1 MGSRGSISSSRASRR
16 GSDSSRKARQVS
28 ANHLRSNTTQR
39 GSEGQQ
45 LLLVN
50 LCNSKIV
57 TLNLENKIVL
67 VIQCHSKQSKARQA
81 ILAPRHIKID
91 QRDLLGTQAV
101 LGNPLHSRTS
111 LQGSDSN
118 RSSNNNNSLS
128 KAHQWDL
135 GNNHSY
141 NSNRSLQ
148 GLSNSNSL
156 SKAHQW
162 DSDNNNNN
170 NLSKAHQWD
179 SDSSKQVPTLLAS
192 ALLLRAERL
201 HNNSLGAV
209 AAVHK
214 MSVLRLDLAVLTCRR
229 IRQPP
234 QDLVPVQPADL
245 AHPTSGL
252 GHKSR
257 ASRELSHLQGSRPPL
272 RRPLDSARRPCRQ
285 QPQDLALRA
294 QRQSRGLMPLLNQ
307 VRDLVL
313 RRQRRALDSVRP
325 RRRLQV
331 SVLLQRRRT
340 PDLVPLSEVLTLT
353 LPLKRAR
360 ALAPLLSRLRVLTLR
375 Q

>member
-57 TLNLENKIVL
+57 TLTLENKIVL

-128 KAHQWDL
+128 KAHQWD
-135 GNNHSY
+135 
-141 NSNRSLQ
+141 
-148 GLSNSNSL
+148 
-156 SKAHQW
+156 
-162 DSDNNNNN
+162 
-170 NLSKAHQWD
+170 

-214 MSVLRLDLAVLTCRR
+214 MSVLRLDLAVLTCIR

-234 QDLVPVQPADL
+234 QDLVPVQPAD
-245 AHPTSGL
+245 
-252 GHKSR
+252 
-257 ASRELSHLQGSRPPL
+257 
-272 RRPLDSARRPCRQ
+272 
-285 QPQDLALRA
+285 
-294 QRQSRGLMPLLNQ
+294 
-307 VRDLVL
+307 
-313 RRQRRALDSVRP
+313 
-325 RRRLQV
+325 
-331 SVLLQRRRT
+331 
-340 PDLVPLSEVLTLT
+340 
-353 LPLKRAR
+353 
-360 ALAPLLSRLRVLTLR
+360 
-375 Q
+375 

>member
-1 MGSRGSISSSRASRR
+1 
-16 GSDSSRKARQVS
+16 
-28 ANHLRSNTTQR
+28 
-39 GSEGQQ
+39 
-45 LLLVN
+45 
-50 LCNSKIV
+50 
-57 TLNLENKIVL
+57 
-67 VIQCHSKQSKARQA
+67 
-81 ILAPRHIKID
+81 
-91 QRDLLGTQAV
+91 
-101 LGNPLHSRTS
+101 
-111 LQGSDSN
+111 
-118 RSSNNNNSLS
+118 
-128 KAHQWDL
+128 
-135 GNNHSY
+135 
-141 NSNRSLQ
+141 
-148 GLSNSNSL
+148 
-156 SKAHQW
+156 
-162 DSDNNNNN
+162 
-170 NLSKAHQWD
+170 
-179 SDSSKQVPTLLAS
+179 
-192 ALLLRAERL
+192 
-201 HNNSLGAV
+201 
-209 AAVHK
+209 

-375 Q
+375 QQQVLDSVQLHSHLRDLVLQQQQQQQQVLDSVQLHSQILGSVSILSQAQVSALQQHKIRGLVRLLSHLRGLALQQQQQALGLVRPFSQTLDSAQIPALLLVQPASQRLAHNQEGSAHSARSSKDKGSLVLLRVSPLRLDSLPSRAAATKGLLAISSKEDMDMAVTLKEAHNSNSSDLYKIHNVYFI